1 MCMQVN
7 VYKDP
12 VTDPGKMSRRGR
24 MTLELD
30 GSGQYVTRTE
40 GSGDPHKV
48 RDVSS
53 NSRGTGLETCS
64 LESLVSVNYA
74 RKHSMLTFT
83 LANLES

>member
-30 GSGQYVTRTE
+30 DSGQYVTRTE

-48 RDVSS
+48 
-53 NSRGTGLETCS
+53 
-64 LESLVSVNYA
+64 
-74 RKHSMLTFT
+74 
-83 LANLES
+83 

>member
-1 MCMQVN
+1 MQVN

-30 GSGQYVTRTE
+30 DSGQYVTRTE

-48 RDVSS
+48 RGVV
-53 NSRGTGLETCS
+53 TAE
-64 LESLVSVNYA
+64 EQA
-74 RKHSMLTFT
+74 RKRVHRSP
-83 LANLES
+83 